1 MTKDQQLTYRPDIDG
16 LRAIAILLV
25 VAFHYYPHWIEGS
38 KFIQGG
44 FIGVDIFFVISGFLI
59 TSIIYK
65 EIASNT
71 FSIKSFYVRRIR
83 RIFPALLI
91 MLTSILLFGWYVL
104 LPDEF
109 RMLSKHV
116 LGGIGFSSNF
126 ILWNEV
132 GYFDDSVDT
141 KALLHLWS
149 LGIEEQFYILW
160 PALLL
165 FTKNKKFIFSIYL
178 VFLISFLLN
187 ILLAQNFTNMVFYST
202 FTRAWELII
211 GGILSIYYYSRPVY
225 KINTITNNTSKF
237 LINSLPTIGLMMI
250 IYGVISLNGRNVYPY
265 YYALIPTI
273 GTIFIIVGDK
283 KNYINQYFLSNKILV
298 YIGLISFP
306 LYLWHWPLL
315 VLYKTCFDLDA
326 VSLTAR
332 IILLISSFALASIT
346 YHLFEFQIKKF
357 GAKAVQYLILYSLI
371 LATIAFFSFKGI
383 IMPRLNGDLINKIL
397 SSKSDW
403 IYPGNQ
409 FTSEFSEGLRYYT
422 ANRGKETTLF
432 IGDSNLEQYSSRVN
446 FLLKSNATDI
456 NSIIFIGNQRN
467 CATLELIL
475 RDDNLKSACKAS
487 HQKLLTLSNDDAVKN
502 VVIAAQW
509 NNYHD
514 LLSNIDLSTHSIK
527 KLFGNKNIYLILTMP
542 TGIELDPN
550 SMFYGSR
557 LTSLSTNDKVIFDL
571 DAFKES
577 TEKVHGNIA
586 IIANRLNAEVID
598 PIIFLCANSHCPVT
612 NDNGSPLYKDS
623 KHMTSSYARESAI
636 FIDKT
641 IKMR

>member
-71 FSIKSFYVRRIR
+71 FSIKSFYIRRIR

-132 GYFDDSVDT
+132 GYFDDSADT
-141 KALLHLWS
+141 KPLLHLWS
-149 LGIEEQFYILW
+149 LGIEEQFYIIW
-160 PALLL
+160 PAILL
-165 FTKNKKFIFSIYL
+165 FAINKRIFLTISVI
-178 VFLISFLLN
+178 FLISFLLN
-187 ILLAQNFTNMVFYST
+187 ILLAQIEPTMIFYST

-211 GGILSIYYYSRPVY
+211 GGIASLLYPKRSRY
-225 KINTITNNTSKF
+225 IHNNRC
-237 LINSLPTIGLMMI
+237 LINIFPAIGLMMI
-250 IYGVISLNGRNVYPY
+250 VFGVIYINGKNIYPY

-273 GTIFIIVGDK
+273 GTSFIILGDK
-283 KNYINQYFLSNKILV
+283 NAFINKHLLSNKILV

-315 VLYKTCFDLDA
+315 VLYKTSFDLDA
-326 VSLTAR
+326 VTLTTR
-332 IILLISSFALASIT
+332 IILLISSFVLASIT
-346 YHLFEFQIKKF
+346 YHLFEIQIRKF
-357 GAKAVQYLILYSLI
+357 GTKAAKYLVLYSLI
-371 LATIAFFSFKGI
+371 MATIACLSFKGI
-383 IMPRLNGDLINKIL
+383 ISPRLNGDQIDKVL
-397 SSKSDW
+397 SAKADW
-403 IYPGNQ
+403 VFPGNQ
-409 FTSEFSEGLRYYT
+409 FTSEFSNGLRYYT
-422 ANRGKETTLF
+422 ATRGKNITLY

-446 FLLKSNATDI
+446 LLLKSNNPGL
-456 NSIIFIGNQRN
+456 NSAIFVGNQRN
-467 CATLELIL
+467 CATLELIFA
-475 RDDNLKSACKAS
+475 DENLSPTCKPS
-487 HQKLLTLSNDDAVKN
+487 YEKLLVLANDFAVKN

-509 NNYHD
+509 NNYYD
-514 LLSNIDLSTHSIK
+514 FLENTNLSTKSIK
-527 KLFGNKNIYLILTMP
+527 KLFGNKNIFLVLTMP
-542 TGIELDPN
+542 TGSELDPN
-550 SMFYGSR
+550 SMFHGNR
-557 LTSLSTNDKVIFDL
+557 FTSLSMNNKISFDL
-571 DAFKES
+571 DAFRES
-577 TEKVHGNIA
+577 TKKVHANIE
-586 IIANRLNAEVID
+586 IIATKINAEILD
-598 PIIFLCANSHCPVT
+598 PIIFLCPNGQCPVT
-612 NDNGSPLYKDS
+612 NENGSPLYKDS
-623 KHMTSSYARESAI
+623 KHMTSSYARESAN

-641 IKMR
+641 INMH